1 MDEFQD
7 EHIKRTVF
15 ENNLEDM
22 KTKIKIRIRDIEK
35 KAELS
40 TSEKEELNSLKTI
53 LAEQIQLEKIMNEI
67 DNGGETNGNSTKKG

>member
-1 MDEFQD
+1 
-7 EHIKRTVF
+7 
-15 ENNLEDM
+15 M

-35 KAELS
+35 KTELS

-67 DNGGETNGNSTKKG
+67 DNGDETNGNSTKKG

>member
-1 MDEFQD
+1 
-7 EHIKRTVF
+7 
-15 ENNLEDM
+15 M

-67 DNGGETNGNSTKKG
+67 DNEGETNGNSTKKG